1 MEILLDI
8 TYGIIAIT
16 IVMLIIRKIEND
28 LKKDNKWKYQQELF
42 YRYYC

>member
-8 TYGIIAIT
+8 TYGIITIT

-28 LKKDNKWKYQQELF
+28 LKKGGKK
-42 YRYYC
+42 